1 MFAERL
7 LTICLLM
14 ILLYFAFTPA
24 AYAYLDPGTG
34 SYIFQI
40 LIATIVGV
48 GFLVKV
54 YWGKI
59 KGLFSRRSSEDVA
72 ASRSTISQ
80 ALMRRS
86 ARSSPRYA
94 ANPSRALSGLCT

>member
-1 MFAERL
+1 L
-7 LTICLLM
+7 LHL
-14 ILLYFAFTPA
+14 ASAPA

-40 LIATIVGV
+40 LIAAVVGV

-59 KGLFSRRSSEDVA
+59 KSLFTGRSSEDVTT
-72 ASRSTISQ
+72 SKDDE
-80 ALMRRS
+80 S
-86 ARSSPRYA
+86 A
-94 ANPSRALSGLCT
+94 

>member
-1 MFAERL
+1 MFAKRL
-7 LTICLLM
+7 LRICLLVV
-14 ILLYFAFTPA
+14 LLCLVSAPA

-40 LIATIVGV
+40 LIAAIVGV

-59 KGLFSRRSSEDVA
+59 KGLFTRHSSKDDA
-72 ASRSTISQ
+72 TSTDDE
-80 ALMRRS
+80 S
-86 ARSSPRYA
+86 A
-94 ANPSRALSGLCT
+94 